1 MKIVIFIV
9 ENLFDLASQ
18 EGIQNLTAYLFIPQ
32 FFKIDAF
39 CD

>member
-1 MKIVIFIV
+1 MKIVMFIV
-9 ENLFDLASQ
+9 EIDLASQ
-18 EGIQNLTAYLFIPQ
+18 EGIQNLTAYLFLLQ